1 MKLVTSL
8 AIMACC
14 GTAMAKRSLNK
25 CAQIPKGGKRR
36 YSAPRT
42 IERGNN
48 QPAAVEFLT
57 DYRGD
62 LMGVFAHGKRELG
75 QLGEQVTDNMALLG
89 KFADATQDQ
98 FLGQIFRA
106 AKQQFNQI
114 TLSGQDYVKSK
125 YGEDMYNVY
134 RDNSQR
140 VAKVV
145 RDVTYNYDVLTALE
159 QGEGDLV
166 SVVRA
171 VALRFP
177 DDSSEVYKAFLDNHL
192 ETLMQPLKDIIPEMK
207 RIHRDTKKQVMKV
220 LENEK
225 QKTMYRQLVN
235 ELPLVYQ
242 FFNDNID
249 YIELQNVDKDLTEAI
264 SGDILHTLAEQ
275 SGDKQIASMINRNLK
290 FIKTLM
296 TQRAMRQQEDKVLE
310 KVMGKNKELKAAVAN
325 ELEFARLVKESE
337 DAGKEVS
344 KEMEKKIWEQ
354 AKKNVQDKQK
364 EQIGN
369 QTENLDKTKHKPK
382 QGLTRYEHI
391 AAIMNLMPD
400 ELEQSIAE
408 MVKQSCPELDLTRV
422 EEPEMKKVIE
432 EQPEAFIDQLIKE
445 LHDVCDMFGLI
456 DETKVIKQVINGV
469 EVEIYAADWM
479 NGKKETW

>member
-14 GTAMAKRSLNK
+14 GGAMAKRSLNK

-36 YSAPRT
+36 YSPPRT
-42 IERGNN
+42 IERGDN
-48 QPAAVEFLT
+48 QPAAIEFLT
-57 DYRGD
+57 DYRSD
-62 LMGVFAHGKRELG
+62 LMGMFAHGQREKG
-75 QLGEQVTDNMALLG
+75 VLGEIVGDNMALLG
-89 KFADATQDQ
+89 RFADATQDQ
-98 FLGQIFRA
+98 YLGQIFRA

-114 TLSGQDYVKSK
+114 TIAGQDTVKSK
-125 YGEDMYNVY
+125 YGEEMYQIY
-134 RDNSQR
+134 RDNTQR
-140 VAKVV
+140 IAKVI
-145 RDVTYNYDVLTALE
+145 RDVTYNQEIIAQLE
-159 QGEGDLV
+159 SGEYSIDMIREAG
-166 SVVRA
+166 
-171 VALRFP
+171 LRFP
-177 DDSSEVYKAFLDNHL
+177 DDASEVYKAFMDNHL
-192 ETLMQPLKDIIPEMK
+192 ETLIQTVKDVLPEMK
-207 RIHRDTKKQVMKV
+207 RINREIKKQVMKL

-225 QKTMYRQLVN
+225 QKTTYRQLIN

-249 YIELQNVDKDLTEAI
+249 YIEMQNLDKDLAEAV
-264 SGDILHTLAEQ
+264 SGDILHTLAQQ

-290 FIKTLM
+290 FIKALM
-296 TQRAMRQQEDKVLE
+296 TQRAIRQQEDKVLE

-325 ELEFARLVKESE
+325 EAEFQRLVKEAE
-337 DAGKEVS
+337 EAGKEIS
-344 KEMEKKIWEQ
+344 KEMEKEIWQQ
-354 AKKNVQDKQK
+354 AKKNVQQKQK

-369 QTENLDKTKHKPK
+369 QSENLDKTKHKPK
-382 QGLTRYEHI
+382 KGLTRYEHV

-408 MVKQSCPELDLTRV
+408 MVLESCPELDLTKI
-422 EEPEMKKVIE
+422 ETAEMKKTLE
-432 EQPEAFIDQLIKE
+432 EQPEAFVDQLIKE

-479 NGKKETW
+479 NGEKKQW